1 AALYFESRGSK
12 SNLPAF
18 PRRRSSDLY
27 NTGFA
32 PTTEGVQGVQF
43 NSGQRTPNGTLSQT
57 FATTPGATYNL
68 SFDLGVYSYQ
78 TTAEQRAQITVTGN
92 GNLLSQAVSIFG
104 VGTGTAFSH
113 KSFTFT
119 ANSSSTTLT

>member
-43 NSGQRTPNGTLSQT
+43 NSGQRTPNGVLSQT

-78 TTAEQRAQITVTGN
+78 SSAEQSAQVRAHGSSPLMERIR
-92 GNLLSQAVSIFG
+92 SISSA
-104 VGTGTAFSH
+104 GTET
-113 KSFTFT
+113 
-119 ANSSSTTLT
+119 